1 MLSTRMAAVAVAL
14 AAGALAAGCGKV
26 WNDPYPAAEEG
37 KNILYSA
44 FVERPKHLDPVQSY
58 TEDEAQFIQQIYE
71 PPLQYH
77 YLELPYRLVPLAAS
91 EMPVARLIDRR
102 GRELPAAS
110 GQAAYSVYDIRI
122 RPGVLYQ
129 PHPAF
134 ARDAAGR
141 YLCQSLTREK
151 VAAMRTPYDCGAQGT
166 RELVADDYVYQIKR
180 LAHPRL
186 RSPIFGL
193 MSEYIVGLKEL
204 AARLKAA
211 EAKLGPEDWLD
222 LRQFSL
228 EGAQSIDRYTFRVRL
243 KGRYP
248 QFAYWLAMPFF
259 SPVPWEAE
267 KYYQQPGMAQKNFS
281 LDWWPVGTG
290 PYLLA
295 ENDPNA
301 RIVLQRNPNFRG
313 ERYPSRGEPGDAERG
328 LLVDAG
334 KLMPFIDR
342 VVFSREKEAIPYW
355 NKFLQGYY
363 DSSGIVAENFDQAV
377 RVSIE
382 GDARVTPEME
392 RRGIFLRTSV
402 RTTTIY
408 IGFNWLDPVV
418 GGAQGGEAAERA
430 RKLRQALSI
439 ALDMEEFLSIF
450 YNGRGVVAQG
460 PIPPGIVGW
469 HEGERGINPVTH
481 VWRDGQ
487 ARRRPIEDAKKL
499 LAEAGY
505 PDGRDAKTGEPLV
518 LYLDTAAAGP
528 GDKARLDW
536 FRKQFAKLSI
546 QLEVRQTDWNR
557 FQEKLRKGG
566 AQIFVL
572 GWNADY
578 PDPENFLFLLN
589 GAQARSVSQGENA
602 ANYANPEFDALF
614 EKMKNMP
621 DSAERRRIIDRM
633 VDIARR
639 DAPWIF
645 GFHPTDFGLYHGWL
659 KNVKPNNMARDNL
672 KYLRIDTA
680 ERARL
685 RREWNQPVLWPLG
698 LAALALAGFV
708 VPAAISYRR
717 RERMPARGAR
727 A

>member
-1 MLSTRMAAVAVAL
+1 MLSTRMAGVAL
-14 AAGALAAGCGKV
+14 ALAASAFAAGCGKV

-58 TEDEAQFIQQIYE
+58 TEDEAQFLQQIYE

-91 EMPVARLIDRR
+91 ELPAPRYLDRR
-102 GRELPAAS
+102 GRPVPATSDA
-110 GQAAYSVYDIRI
+110 AAYSVYDVRI
-122 RPGVLYQ
+122 RRGVLYQ

-141 YLCQSLTREK
+141 YTCQSLARAQI
-151 VAAMRTPYDCGAQGT
+151 AAMHTPYDCASQGT

-186 RSPIFGL
+186 HSPIFGL
-193 MSEYIVGLKEL
+193 MSEYIVGLNEF

-211 EAKLGPEDWLD
+211 AAQLGPDEWLD
-222 LRQFSL
+222 LRRFPL
-228 EGAQSIDRYTFRVRL
+228 EGVETVDRYTFRVRL

-267 KYYQQPGMAQKNFS
+267 KYYQQAGMAEKNFS

-295 ENDPNA
+295 ENNPNA
-301 RIVLQRNPNFRG
+301 RIVLERNPNFRG
-313 ERYPSRGEPGDAERG
+313 EPYPSEGAPGDTENG
-328 LLVDAG
+328 LLADAG
-334 KLMPFIDR
+334 KPMPFVDR

-377 RVSIE
+377 RVSVE
-382 GDARVTPEME
+382 GDARLTPEMQQ
-392 RRGIFLRTSV
+392 RGIYLRTAV
-402 RTTTIY
+402 RATIIY
-408 IGFNWLDPVV
+408 IGFNWLDPLV
-418 GGAQGGEAAERA
+418 GGAQGGAAAERA

-439 ALDMEEFLSIF
+439 AIDMEEFLSIF

-469 HEGERGINPVTH
+469 RDGERGINPVTH
-481 VWRDGQ
+481 VWRAGQ
-487 ARRRPIEDAKKL
+487 ARRRPIEEAKQL

-505 PDGRDAKTGEPLV
+505 PDGRDAQTGAPLV
-518 LYLDTAAAGP
+518 LYLDTAARGP
-528 GDKARLDW
+528 GEKARLDW

-546 QLEVRQTDWNR
+546 QLEVRETDWNR
-557 FQEKLRKGG
+557 FQEKIRKGN

-614 EKMKNMP
+614 AKMKNMP

-633 VDIARR
+633 VDIVRR

-645 GFHPTDFGLYHGWL
+645 GFHPTDYGLYHGWL
-659 KNVKPNNMARDNL
+659 KNVKPNNMARNNL

-685 RREWNQPVLWPLG
+685 RRAWNRPVLWPLG
-698 LAALALAGFV
+698 LAVLALAALI
-708 VPAAISYRR
+708 VPAAVSYRR
-717 RERMPARGAR
+717 RERMAARGAQ